1 MKQFLHGFLGSEF
14 SALLQVL
21 GRTEMPSR
29 FSDEA
34 QLLSVCPRCHDST
47 RHTLCLQP
55 RLLCTGASHCARV
68 PGVKRE
74 GQMGLVHEL
83 QRIK

>member
-1 MKQFLHGFLGSEF
+1 MQKQTAFHESRSGEDRGREGGVWPGREEMKQFLHGFLGSEF

-21 GRTEMPSR
+21 GRTEMPSH

-47 RHTLCLQP
+47 RHTLC
-55 RLLCTGASHCARV
+55 
-68 PGVKRE
+68 
-74 GQMGLVHEL
+74 
-83 QRIK
+83 

>member
-21 GRTEMPSR
+21 GMTEIPSR

-34 QLLSVCPRCHDST
+34 QLLSAYPRRHNSI
-47 RHTLCLQP
+47 RHTPC
-55 RLLCTGASHCARV
+55 
-68 PGVKRE
+68 
-74 GQMGLVHEL
+74 
-83 QRIK
+83 